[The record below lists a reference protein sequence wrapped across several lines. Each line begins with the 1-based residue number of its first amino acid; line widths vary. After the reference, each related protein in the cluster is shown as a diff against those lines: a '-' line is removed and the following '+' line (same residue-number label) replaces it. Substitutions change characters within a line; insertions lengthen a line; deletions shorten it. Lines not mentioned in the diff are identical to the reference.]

1 MDKVCWRSIRRNKAA
16 EPCGERNEEARTKGK
31 AAVHEEKSPGI
42 RPTPDALADDSF
54 SRVQGSSMSSID
66 REEIEVEGLA
76 PAVSH
81 YTHAVRFGD
90 LLFVSGLVG
99 LDENLKVVSSDVIEQ
114 TRKIFD
120 DLRVIMN
127 RVGAD
132 FSNVLKV
139 TVYLTDVNDRTR
151 INPLRQEYFGASR
164 PASTL
169 IGISSLV
176 LPELKVEIEAVVGI
190 PGGERPARDRSSAAY
205 LNR

>member
-1 MDKVCWRSIRRNKAA
+1 MTV
-16 EPCGERNEEARTKGK
+16 
-31 AAVHEEKSPGI
+31 
-42 RPTPDALADDSF
+42 
-54 SRVQGSSMSSID
+54 D

-99 LDENLKVVSSDVIEQ
+99 LDENLKVVSPDVVEQ

-120 DLRVIMN
+120 DLGLILK

-139 TVYLTDVNDRTR
+139 TVYLTDVKDRTR
-151 INPLRQEYFGASR
+151 INPVRQEYFGAAR

-169 IGISSLV
+169 IGISALV
-176 LPELKVEIEAVVGI
+176 VPELKVEIEAVVGI
-190 PGGERPARDRSSAAY
+190 PAGSSGS
-205 LNR
+205 RGR